1 MTTIKKQ
8 LAALPYIVDQNRPT
22 ILLVTSRKSV
32 NWIIPKGWPKEGM
45 PDRELV
51 ALEAYEEA
59 GLSGTVGHNPVGLY
73 THPVGSKTGLIEYCR
88 VEVYPFLVE
97 YHYVDWPEKG
107 QRKHT
112 WLDRDV
118 AAKLIKQEDL
128 ANIIASFSIDNMNRV
143 ILSDK

>member
-8 LAALPYIVDQNRPT
+8 LAALPYIVAQNRPT

-73 THPVGSKTGLIEYCR
+73 THPVGTKRDSSNTAVLKYIHFLWNITMLTGQKKDSENIPGWIEMWR
-88 VEVYPFLVE
+88 QNL
-97 YHYVDWPEKG
+97 
-107 QRKHT
+107 
-112 WLDRDV
+112 
-118 AAKLIKQEDL
+118 
-128 ANIIASFSIDNMNRV
+128 
-143 ILSDK
+143 